1 VDFVFYDLETTGI
14 SLEYDQPLQFAA
26 IRTDDSFLELER
38 INLRCRLAP
47 HILPSPH
54 ALVVTRVSP
63 DELINPDFPS
73 LLEFSH
79 QVAELSARWAPAVWV
94 GYNTMKFDEEVL
106 RQTFYQ
112 NLLPNVYATQFNGN
126 TRFDLLPA
134 IYAAFVRDPDLFTWP
149 TDDKGQQSFKLDR
162 LAPANG
168 FSAHNAHDAL
178 GDVEATIHLARQFA
192 TRSPALWAE
201 LLQTAHKA
209 HLQGKLETFRP
220 LELVTRFGGGV
231 PRAYIGCFCGY
242 SQGNTAQAAFFD
254 LNAADPSELITA
266 SDDALF
272 AAVDGTPKIIRGI
285 STNKAP
291 ALLNLPTPSPEHLR
305 RAAIIADAPEF
316 RRRVGAAMAAR
327 FVEDPEAPPKPVEKQ
342 IYGEFYSN
350 ADKQLLQEFHRA
362 DWPRRQEIVASLS
375 DPRLRQL
382 GRRLVAFHSPA
393 LLNAEET
400 TRFNAY
406 LRDKWSAEDVSETE
420 WMTVAKARAA
430 IDALRL
436 QGAASPAQLD
446 AITEFI
452 EQWSAQAFTVEM
464 TESTV

>member
-1 VDFVFYDLETTGI
+1 
-14 SLEYDQPLQFAA
+14 
-26 IRTDDSFLELER
+26 
-38 INLRCRLAP
+38 
-47 HILPSPH
+47 
-54 ALVVTRVSP
+54 
-63 DELINPDFPS
+63 
-73 LLEFSH
+73 
-79 QVAELSARWAPAVWV
+79 
-94 GYNTMKFDEEVL
+94 MKFDEEVL

-134 IYAAFVRDPDLFTWP
+134 VYAAFVRDPDLFTWP
-149 TDDKGQQSFKLDR
+149 TDDKGRQSFKLER

-168 FSAHNAHDAL
+168 FGGHNAHDAL
-178 GDVEATIHLARQFA
+178 GDVQATIHLARQFA

-201 LLQTAHKA
+201 LLQAAHKTK
-209 HLQGKLETFRP
+209 LQNKLETFRP
-220 LELVTRFGGGV
+220 LELVTRFGGSE
-231 PRAYIGCFCGY
+231 PRGYIGCFCGY

-285 STNKAP
+285 STNKTL
-291 ALLNLPTPSPEHLR
+291 ALLDLPVPSAEHLR

-316 RRRVGAAMAAR
+316 RRRVAAAMAAR
-327 FVEDPEAPPKPVEKQ
+327 FVDDLETQPKPIEKQ
-342 IYGEFYSN
+342 IYGAFYSN
-350 ADKQLLQEFHRA
+350 ADKQLLQEFQRA
-362 DWPRRQEIVASLS
+362 DWPRRQEIVACLA

-393 LLNAEET
+393 LLNAEAT
-400 TRFNAY
+400 AQFNSF
-406 LRDKWSAEDVSETE
+406 LREKWSADDVPETE
-420 WMTVAKARAA
+420 WMTLAKARAA

-436 QGAASPAQLD
+436 HGAASPAQLD

-452 EQWSAQAFTVEM
+452 EQWSARAFTVGK